1 MEFTDSETQAP
12 DDLPYLETNYNN
24 PPALAPECKSFKWK
38 IEVIDVD
45 GNIEG
50 KMMTSK
56 DVWKMQNHQVIVHFD
71 EDTGQPIGDS
81 GGLLGSWLGQLS
93 NDVHLLPINYT
104 DWRLVS
110 PHIKTRAWE
119 VIQSKF
125 RFDDPMMRKEYVMG
139 ALGSR
144 CKDVKQR
151 VWNDYKKSN
160 LNETLQNRPDKIP
173 EDQWSHLVHMR
184 FTEKWKKMQERNTKN
199 QKNNIMP
206 HLCGRKSF
214 SRKRDEIKT
223 KIGKTPCRAEFF
235 IETRKKQDGSFVCD
249 EAKIRAEAL
258 TTLLS
263 QNPQVTNNI
272 TASLDDEY
280 SQVFGPERPGRVRCV
295 GRGPTPSRLV
305 KHSSAPRRQE
315 TENSE
320 LVVQLKAQ
328 VKALGDQVNGM
339 SKFFQQILGT
349 STREQASAWA
359 INFAAAFAN
368 IPNPPFVNIPNPPN
382 PQVNDIYISIS

>member
-1 MEFTDSETQAP
+1 M
-12 DDLPYLETNYNN
+12 
-24 PPALAPECKSFKWK
+24 
-38 IEVIDVD
+38 
-45 GNIEG
+45 
-50 KMMTSK
+50 
-56 DVWKMQNHQVIVHFD
+56 
-71 EDTGQPIGDS
+71 
-81 GGLLGSWLGQLS
+81 GQLS

-249 EAKIRAEAL
+249 AAKIRAEAL

-305 KHSSAPRRQE
+305 KHSSASRRQE

-382 PQVNDIYISIS
+382 PQEKDNGASG